1 MTKRARN
8 KSHSKSFSGNQ
19 NKKLIMEGSS
29 KNNGHKND
37 DDIGDISLMAFDN
50 TQLNSTEKFD
60 AELKTRCEPLDQA
73 IKNLTT
79 NKNPSIK
86 DISDALVVLL
96 TSQKEALAEQNS
108 LKKQLFSMTSKT
120 IENAMA
126 IKNMQRDFAADV
138 LNLTAKQN
146 KFEQSRIDDEVAVG
160 GFPSKPDSESATKQL
175 CQILNV
181 PISSVYRAYSYE
193 FKNKKTQKNEGQL
206 VIKFNCK
213 TDHINFNKAK
223 READPVHVS
232 QLMVDASA
240 ECVSAPV
247 KIFNRLT
254 PNNRSIIA
262 SLRKLQ
268 KEEKI
273 LKDGIRYRNCC
284 FEIKTDAT
292 SDFQPVP
299 STDHLNI
306 IFK

>member
-1 MTKRARN
+1 
-8 KSHSKSFSGNQ
+8 
-19 NKKLIMEGSS
+19 MEST
-29 KNNGHKND
+29 NNTVHKNED
-37 DDIGDISLMAFDN
+37 DLNEFSLMAFEK
-50 TQLNSTEKFD
+50 TQLNSTEKFE

-79 NKNPSIK
+79 NQNPSIK

-96 TSQKEALAEQNS
+96 TSQKEALTEQNAF
-108 LKKQLFSMTSKT
+108 KKQLFSMTSKI

-138 LNLTAKQN
+138 LNLTAKQH
-146 KFEQSRIDDEVAVG
+146 KFEQSKIDDEVAVG
-160 GFPSKPDSESATKQL
+160 GFPSKPDPAYATKQL
-175 CQILNV
+175 CQILNL
-181 PISSVYRAYSYE
+181 PISLVYRAYAYE

-213 TDHINFNKAK
+213 TDHIKFNKIK
-223 READPVHVS
+223 READPVQVS
-232 QLMVDASA
+232 QLMVDASEEYA
-240 ECVSAPV
+240 NVPV

-273 LKDGIRYRNCC
+273 IKDGIRYRNCC
-284 FEIKTDAT
+284 FEVKTDAT

-299 STDHLNI
+299 SIDHLNI
-306 IFK
+306 IFN